1 MALMK
6 SKQITL
12 TSNVNGEKEERIYNI
27 GRYDGYTGLYMIGLG
42 AELLDSAA
50 RKKMLSTDTVF
61 AKKLQDML
69 KEQGKYIE
77 LVTDDGAASLEP
89 VSMLKAAVPD
99 VDIALQLMREVHDYN
114 TALFFKRKPLESL
127 PEMDGEGPRVRQENI
142 GPIVGF
148 ILGEKAATIKELRED
163 YDVEDMLNIYE
174 SLMVKHAN
182 AYWAY
187 RDSLKP
193 KNG

>member
-1 MALMK
+1 MALK
-6 SKQITL
+6 KPKRITL
-12 TSNVNGEKEERIYNI
+12 TSNVNGEKEERTYNI

-77 LVTDDGAASLEP
+77 LATDDGAVSLEP
-89 VSMLKAAVPD
+89 VNMLKAAVPD

-114 TALFFKRKPLESL
+114 TALFSSANLLSRSQKW
-127 PEMDGEGPRVRQENI
+127 M
-142 GPIVGF
+142 
-148 ILGEKAATIKELRED
+148 EKAHELGKKI
-163 YDVEDMLNIYE
+163 LIQL
-174 SLMVKHAN
+174 S
-182 AYWAY
+182 
-187 RDSLKP
+187 DSFSEKKP
-193 KNG
+193 RRSKN

>member
-6 SKQITL
+6 PKQVTL
-12 TSNVNGEKEERIYNI
+12 TSNVNGDKEERVYNI

-77 LVTDDGAASLEP
+77 YVHGEGVANLGDSIAVMKMS
-89 VSMLKAAVPD
+89 VPD

-114 TALFFKRKPLESL
+114 TALFSSANLLSRSQKWMEKAHEL
-127 PEMDGEGPRVRQENI
+127 GKK
-142 GPIVGF
+142 
-148 ILGEKAATIKELRED
+148 ILGQLSDSFSEK
-163 YDVEDMLNIYE
+163 
-174 SLMVKHAN
+174 
-182 AYWAY
+182 
-187 RDSLKP
+187 KP
-193 KNG
+193 RRSKN

>member
-1 MALMK
+1 MALK
-6 SKQITL
+6 KPKRITL
-12 TSNVNGEKEERIYNI
+12 TSNVNGEKEERTYNI

-77 LVTDDGAASLEP
+77 LVTDDGAVSLEP
-89 VSMLKAAVPD
+89 VNMLKAAVPD

-114 TALFFKRKPLESL
+114 TALFSSANLLSRSQKWMEKAHEL
-127 PEMDGEGPRVRQENI
+127 GKK
-142 GPIVGF
+142 
-148 ILGEKAATIKELRED
+148 ILGQLSDSFSEKKLRR
-163 YDVEDMLNIYE
+163 
-174 SLMVKHAN
+174 S
-182 AYWAY
+182 
-187 RDSLKP
+187 
-193 KNG
+193 KN

>member
-114 TALFFKRKPLESL
+114 TALFSSANLLSRSQKWMEKAHEL
-127 PEMDGEGPRVRQENI
+127 GKK
-142 GPIVGF
+142 
-148 ILGEKAATIKELRED
+148 ILGQLSDSFSEK
-163 YDVEDMLNIYE
+163 
-174 SLMVKHAN
+174 
-182 AYWAY
+182 
-187 RDSLKP
+187 KP
-193 KNG
+193 RRSKN